1 MIKNFENFVNED
13 TTQKNKYSNIMFYC
27 VHQDFCTICP
37 FFYNYDEEDKFS
49 KPCCSDHK
57 GIFVVLDKRQG
68 EKVWTCIDNRWDWE
82 DMNIEKYIEKYKKN
96 FARNDVE
103 QRRMVDGKKQV
114 FKKVKDK
121 MPEWV
126 PID

>member
-37 FFYNYDEEDKFS
+37 FFYYGEDFS
-49 KPCCSDHK
+49 KCCCSDHK
-57 GIFVVLDKRQG
+57 GVFVVLDKRQG
-68 EKVWTCIDNRWDWE
+68 EKVWTCINNRWDWE
-82 DMNIEKYIEKYKKN
+82 DMNIEKYIEKYRKN
-96 FARNDVE
+96 LDRDDVE

-114 FKKVKDK
+114 FKRGER
-121 MPEWV
+121 PEWV